1 MVIKPIWFW
10 VTLQK
15 PGSNRRRP
23 ILNRATRSGSL
34 HQWAGLSGRASP
46 GTRISLRHTPD
57 RHGAGGFR
65 CVISYV
71 SSGAPSPRAS
81 PRTRKPGARLRRKEG
96 GKWAPYANNWA
107 TGLRPESTDRH
118 GADGFGYVIRYVW
131 APGPITM
138 ASPRTRKRS
147 ARLRRKE
154 GWVVTAVLQQLG
166 NPVAR
171 PLVPKAAA
179 QPFGARSREQ
189 SHRVHQH
196 REWVGWWLQVAVPK
210 RRAKGLAQ
218 RLESS

>member
-1 MVIKPIWFW
+1 MRDQLCEQRGPITKGFA
-10 VTLQK
+10 
-15 PGSNRRRP
+15 PYSEDGCP
-23 ILNRATRSGSL
+23 
-34 HQWAGLSGRASP
+34 ASP
-46 GTRISLRHTPD
+46 ERGRGCD
-57 RHGAGGFR
+57 R
-65 CVISYV
+65 
-71 SSGAPSPRAS
+71 
-81 PRTRKPGARLRRKEG
+81 RTI
-96 GKWAPYANNWA
+96 NNWA

-179 QPFGARSREQ
+179 QPFGARSREH
-189 SHRVHQH
+189 SFCVHQTQN
-196 REWVGWWLQVAVPK
+196 GWRCWLKGRCPSAAPK
-210 RRAKGLAQ
+210 DWRNAWNPADPRRGSLEARPWGFVTGPGLAA
-218 RLESS
+218 